1 MQRRKAITTAASIS
15 LALFSAAT
23 AMAVN
28 TGLLLGPPHTGVGQL
43 SAVSADAGGSAP
55 ADSVPPRP
63 APTIIVTVPR
73 SAVAGAGPAPAA
85 PASTAPVTTGA
96 PATIASTTTTTVRA
110 ARTSPT
116 RRGDDDH
123 ASTTSTLR
131 PDGGDDD
138 D

>member
-28 TGLLLGPPHTGVGQL
+28 TGLLLSPPHTGVGQL
-43 SAVSADAGGSAP
+43 SAVPADAVGPAP
-55 ADSVPPRP
+55 ADSVPPQSP
-63 APTIIVTVPR
+63 PTIIVTVPR
-73 SAVAGAGPAPAA
+73 SGVAGPAPAA
-85 PASTAPVTTGA
+85 ATPAATVTTTGA
-96 PATIASTTTTTVRA
+96 PATIATTTTTTVRRA
-110 ARTSPT
+110 KTSTT
-116 RRGDDDH
+116 RNGDDDH
-123 ASTTSTLR
+123 TVTTSTSR